1 MDEALQ
7 QLQTALADRYR
18 IERELG
24 RGGMATVYLAEDI
37 KHGRQIAIKVLN
49 PELAANLGAER
60 FDREIRMAAQLQHPH
75 IVSLYDSGSTNGF
88 LYYVMPFVPGESLR
102 DRLNRDNQLPID
114 DALQITLEVC
124 DALSYAHSLGIVHR
138 DIKPENIMLSGGH
151 ALVADFGIA
160 RAVASAETTKLTQTG
175 TAIGTPLYMSP
186 EQAVGDNVGPTSDI
200 YSLGCV
206 MYEMLIGQPPF
217 TGPNARAIMA
227 RHAME
232 VVPSLQVVRDTVPD
246 EVEDAILASL
256 AKTPADRPQTAT
268 QLAEMLGVP
277 LHVTAARRTT
287 RATATRRANTP
298 RATAAIVQSNVVLRR
313 WIIGGAF
320 ATIIL
325 LLIGGGVAAWRLK
338 GGGTNPGPADT
349 GGLDRHHVAVLY
361 FEDLSPRQDLGYIAD
376 GLTEGLI
383 SELSGVQRLSVVS
396 RGGVAQ
402 YRGSSVSR
410 DSIARALQVGTV
422 VVGSVEPENDS
433 IRVTLRLLDDAGIE
447 LDKATFKKPAKD
459 LISLSDSLAQQ
470 VALQIR
476 RRIGEEVQLSRTRAG
491 TRNTDAWSK
500 YQRAAQARGRGD
512 SLFKAG
518 DADGFSREYLA
529 ADSIAEL
536 SEKLDP
542 TWTDPIVLRG
552 TLAYWRSRRASDDAG
567 LAGKMIDVGLG
578 HAQRALQLD
587 PNDADGLVLRG
598 NLNYW
603 KWLYPLEPDSLKREQ
618 LLMGA
623 EADLERATQLDPN
636 NAGAYATLSHLYN
649 NVLSKTGVDVVLA
662 ARTALEKDAYLSNAD
677 VILNR
682 LVLGYYD
689 LGQFPDA
696 DKWCREGQRRFPKAS
711 SFVECQLLLMES
723 KYAQPDPALAWR
735 LADSLVQLTPDQQ
748 EQRYAKLNGR
758 VLVAGVLARAGLKD
772 SARAVLRNTKDD
784 PEIDPSRDVANT
796 AAFVWTLVGD
806 TTEALNQL
814 KAYLLANPARVADF
828 RDNPNWWFR
837 ELANDPRYKRL
848 VGATP

>member
-1 MDEALQ
+1 
-7 QLQTALADRYR
+7 
-18 IERELG
+18 
-24 RGGMATVYLAEDI
+24 MATVYLAEDI

-186 EQAVGDNVGPTSDI
+186 EQAVGDNVGPTSDL

-361 FEDLSPRQDLGYIAD
+361 FEDLSPRKDLGYIAD

-396 RGGVAQ
+396 RGG
-402 YRGSSVSR
+402 RGPIPGEQR
-410 DSIARALQVGTV
+410 ITRQHRP
-422 VVGSVEPENDS
+422 GSPSWD
-433 IRVTLRLLDDAGIE
+433 
-447 LDKATFKKPAKD
+447 
-459 LISLSDSLAQQ
+459 
-470 VALQIR
+470 R
-476 RRIGEEVQLSRTRAG
+476 RRRQ
-491 TRNTDAWSK
+491 
-500 YQRAAQARGRGD
+500 
-512 SLFKAG
+512 
-518 DADGFSREYLA
+518 
-529 ADSIAEL
+529 
-536 SEKLDP
+536 
-542 TWTDPIVLRG
+542 
-552 TLAYWRSRRASDDAG
+552 
-567 LAGKMIDVGLG
+567 
-578 HAQRALQLD
+578 
-587 PNDADGLVLRG
+587 
-598 NLNYW
+598 
-603 KWLYPLEPDSLKREQ
+603 
-618 LLMGA
+618 
-623 EADLERATQLDPN
+623 
-636 NAGAYATLSHLYN
+636 
-649 NVLSKTGVDVVLA
+649 
-662 ARTALEKDAYLSNAD
+662 
-677 VILNR
+677 
-682 LVLGYYD
+682 
-689 LGQFPDA
+689 
-696 DKWCREGQRRFPKAS
+696 C
-711 SFVECQLLLMES
+711 
-723 KYAQPDPALAWR
+723 
-735 LADSLVQLTPDQQ
+735 
-748 EQRYAKLNGR
+748 
-758 VLVAGVLARAGLKD
+758 
-772 SARAVLRNTKDD
+772 
-784 PEIDPSRDVANT
+784 
-796 AAFVWTLVGD
+796 
-806 TTEALNQL
+806 
-814 KAYLLANPARVADF
+814 
-828 RDNPNWWFR
+828 
-837 ELANDPRYKRL
+837 
-848 VGATP
+848 

>member
-1 MDEALQ
+1 
-7 QLQTALADRYR
+7 
-18 IERELG
+18 
-24 RGGMATVYLAEDI
+24 MATVYLAEDI
-37 KHGRQIAIKVLN
+37 KHGRQVAIKVLN

-60 FDREIRMAAQLQHPH
+60 FDREIRLAAKLQHPH
-75 IVSLYDSGSTNGF
+75 IVSLYDSGSAGST

-102 DRLNRDNQLPID
+102 DRLNRENQLPID
-114 DALQITLEVC
+114 DALQIILEVC

-160 RAVASAETTKLTQTG
+160 RAVASAETSKLTQTG

-186 EQAVGDNVGPTSDI
+186 EQAAGESVGATGDL

-246 EVEDAILASL
+246 EVEDAVLATL
-256 AKTPADRPQTAT
+256 AKNPADRPQTAS
-268 QLAEMLGVP
+268 QLAELLGVP
-277 LHVTAARRTT
+277 LHTTAARRTT

-298 RATAAIVQSNVVLRR
+298 RAQRAMVQSDVNLRR
-313 WIIGGAF
+313 WIIGGVLALFF
-320 ATIIL
+320 AL
-325 LLIGGGVAAWRLK
+325 AVVGGGVAAWRFK
-338 GGGTNPGPADT
+338 AGGAPLVDA
-349 GGLDRHHVAVLY
+349 GGFDRHNIAVLY
-361 FEDLSPRQDLGYIAD
+361 FEDLSPKQDLGYLAD

-383 SELSGVQRLSVVS
+383 SELSGVQRLSIVS
-396 RGGVAQ
+396 RGGVAL
-402 YRGSSVSR
+402 YRGSTVSR
-410 DSIARALQVGTV
+410 DSIARALQVGTIV
-422 VVGSVEPENDS
+422 AGSIEPENDS

-447 LDKATFKKPAKD
+447 MEKATFKKPAKD
-459 LISLSDSLAQQ
+459 LIALSDSLAQQ
-470 VALQIR
+470 VAVQIR

-500 YQRAAQARGRGD
+500 YQRAVQARSRGD
-512 SLFKAG
+512 SLYRAG
-518 DADGFSREYLA
+518 DTDGFTREYLA
-529 ADSIAEL
+529 ADSLGGSAET
-536 SEKLDP
+536 LDP

-567 LAGKMIDVGLG
+567 LAAKMIDVGLG
-578 HAQRALQLD
+578 QAERALKLNQ
-587 PNDADGLVLRG
+587 NDADGLALRG

-603 KWLYPLEPDSLKREQ
+603 KWLYPLEPDSVKRQQ
-618 LLMGA
+618 LLLGA
-623 EADLERATQLDPN
+623 EADLERATQLDPS

-649 NVLSKTGVDVVLA
+649 NVPGKTGVDVVLA

-682 LVLGYYD
+682 LALGYYD

-696 DKWCREGQRRFPKAS
+696 DKWCREGERRFPATP
-711 SFVECQLLLMES
+711 SFVECQLLLMTS
-723 KYAQPDPALAWR
+723 KYSNPDPATAWR
-735 LADSLVQLTPDQQ
+735 LADSLVRLTPD
-748 EQRYAKLNGR
+748 EGDQRYARLNGR
-758 VLVAGVLARAGLKD
+758 VLVAGVLARAGMKD
-772 SARAVLRNTKDD
+772 SARAVLHNTRDD
-784 PEIDPSRDVANT
+784 PEIDPSRDLAST

-806 TTEALNQL
+806 TTEALNQV
-814 KAYLLANPARVADF
+814 KAYLLANPGRVADF

-837 ELANDPRYKRL
+837 ELANDPRYKQL
-848 VGATP
+848 VGATQ